1 MTQSDSGQSN
11 NKTSL
16 TGKRA
21 IITGGSRGIGL
32 AIAKKLALSG
42 ADIMILGSNAKNLAQ
57 AKDNIAGTVAT
68 HAADLRTLEGCESAF
83 AAYQSHYD
91 TCDIF
96 VHSAGA
102 TKGGVF
108 PAQSDDDF
116 IDGFALK
123 FHAGVRMSRLFWP
136 MLKAAHGT
144 AIMIIGGASRT
155 PDAGFMVGGAVN
167 AALANYTK
175 ALAGQGN
182 MDDVNVNWINPGQ
195 TETERLQML
204 LETRARDEGKA
215 VDDVRA
221 ERMQAE
227 GIRRLGQPDDVAS
240 LVHYLC
246 QDEARHIQGTGISVD
261 GGATK
266 GYF

>member
-11 NKTSL
+11 NKTTL

-195 TETERLQML
+195 TETERLQKL

>member
-1 MTQSDSGQSN
+1 MQSDNGQS
-11 NKTSL
+11 L
-16 TGKRA
+16 AGKVA
-21 IITGGSRGIGL
+21 LVTGGSRSIGL
-32 AIAKKLALSG
+32 AIAKKLAANG
-42 ADIMILGSNAKNLAQ
+42 AKLMILGSNAENLAK
-57 AKDNIAGTVAT
+57 AKDNINGTVAT
-68 HAADLRTLEGCESAF
+68 HAADLRTLAGCESAF
-83 AAYQSHYD
+83 DAYQSHYD
-91 TCDIF
+91 RCDIF

-108 PAQSDDDF
+108 PAQPDDDF

-123 FHAGVRMSRLFWP
+123 FHAGVRLSRLFWP

-204 LETRARDEGKA
+204 LETRARDEGKT

-221 ERMQAE
+221 ERMQGE

>member
-1 MTQSDSGQSN
+1 MQSDNVQSLAG
-11 NKTSL
+11 KT
-16 TGKRA
+16 A
-21 IITGGSRGIGL
+21 VITGGSRGIGL
-32 AIAKKLALSG
+32 AIAKKLATSG
-42 ADIMILGSNAKNLAQ
+42 AELMILGSNPKNLAD
-57 AKDNIAGTVAT
+57 AKDSINGTVAS
-68 HAADLRTLEGCESAF
+68 HAADLRTLAGCEGAF
-83 AAYQSHYD
+83 DAYRTLYSR
-91 TCDIF
+91 CDIF

-108 PAQSDDDF
+108 PAQADEDF
-116 IDGFALK
+116 IGGFALK
-123 FHAGVRMSRLFWP
+123 FHAGVRLSRLFWP
-136 MLKAAHGT
+136 MLKAAQGT

-204 LETRARDEGKA
+204 LETRARDEGKT

-221 ERMQAE
+221 ERMQGE

>member
-1 MTQSDSGQSN
+1 
-11 NKTSL
+11 
-16 TGKRA
+16 
-21 IITGGSRGIGL
+21 
-32 AIAKKLALSG
+32 
-42 ADIMILGSNAKNLAQ
+42 
-57 AKDNIAGTVAT
+57 
-68 HAADLRTLEGCESAF
+68 
-83 AAYQSHYD
+83 
-91 TCDIF
+91 
-96 VHSAGA
+96 
-102 TKGGVF
+102 
-108 PAQSDDDF
+108 
-116 IDGFALK
+116 
-123 FHAGVRMSRLFWP
+123 
-136 MLKAAHGT
+136 
-144 AIMIIGGASRT
+144 
-155 PDAGFMVGGAVN
+155 MVGGAVN

-204 LETRARDEGKA
+204 LETRARDEGKT

-221 ERMQAE
+221 ERMQGE

>member
-1 MTQSDSGQSN
+1 MQSENGQSN
-11 NKTSL
+11 AEKSLAGKT
-16 TGKRA
+16 A

-32 AIAKKLALSG
+32 AIAKKLAASG
-42 ADIMILGSNAKNLAQ
+42 AEIMILGSNAENLAR
-57 AKDNIAGTVAT
+57 AKDSIAGTVAT
-68 HAADLRTLEGCESAF
+68 HAADLRTLAGCESAF
-83 AAYQSHYD
+83 AAYQAHYD
-91 TCDIF
+91 KCDIF

-108 PAQSDDDF
+108 PAQPDEDF

-123 FHAGVRMSRLFWP
+123 FHAGVRLSRLFWP

-155 PDAGFMVGGAVN
+155 PDAGFMVGGVVN
-167 AALANYTK
+167 A

-204 LETRARDEGKA
+204 LETRARDEGKT

-221 ERMQAE
+221 ERMQGE

-246 QDEARHIQGTGISVD
+246 RDEARHIQGTGISVD

>member
-1 MTQSDSGQSN
+1 MQSDNGQSN
-11 NKTSL
+11 SGKSLAGKT
-16 TGKRA
+16 A

-32 AIAKKLALSG
+32 AIAKKLAASG
-42 ADIMILGSNAKNLAQ
+42 AEIMILGSNAENLAL
-57 AKDNIAGTVAT
+57 AKDGIAGTVAT
-68 HAADLRTLEGCESAF
+68 HAADLRTLAGCESAF
-83 AAYQSHYD
+83 AAYQANYD
-91 TCDIF
+91 KCDIF

-108 PAQSDDDF
+108 PAQPDEDF

-123 FHAGVRMSRLFWP
+123 FHAGVRLSRLFWP

-204 LETRARDEGKA
+204 LETRARDEGKT

-221 ERMQAE
+221 ERMQGE